1 MGGPL
6 PSTVRATART
16 VQAVARCMDYGLAG
30 KAVIVTGASKGIG
43 KAIAHAF
50 LREGANVALSART
63 ERELKHAASE
73 AGGSGTAITIAGDIT
88 DAEHRKALVQTTV
101 ERFGTVD
108 VLVNNAGG
116 IGAFAAFEE
125 LRLEDWRSLFEL
137 NLFSVVDLTNLVLPI
152 MRAQHFGRIINIS
165 SESAVQP
172 DAAMPHYNAS
182 KAALNSIT
190 KSLSKAVGRDGILV
204 NSVAAAFIKTPLVEE
219 MLANIGKERGISTQE
234 AEQLFLREHR
244 PNIVLGRAGLPEETA
259 AAVLFLASAQASFI
273 TGSSVRVDGGSIATV
288 GI

>member
-1 MGGPL
+1 
-6 PSTVRATART
+6 
-16 VQAVARCMDYGLAG
+16 MDYGLTG
-30 KAVIVTGASKGIG
+30 KAVVVTGSSKGIG

-50 LREGANVALSART
+50 IREGANVTFTARD
-63 ERELKHAASE
+63 EAELRRAAQE
-73 AGGSGTAITIAGDIT
+73 VQGPGTALPVAGDIT
-88 DAEHRKALVQTTV
+88 DAQHRETVVRATV
-101 ERFGTVD
+101 ERFGSLD

-116 IGAFAAFEE
+116 IGAFASFED
-125 LRLEDWRSLFEL
+125 LSLDDWRSLFEL
-137 NLFSVVDLTNLVLPI
+137 NVFSVVAMSKLVLPI
-152 MRAQHFGRIINIS
+152 MRAQRSGRIINIS

-219 MLANIGKERGISTQE
+219 MLANIGRERGISPAE
-234 AEQLFLREHR
+234 AERWFLRENR
-244 PNIVLGRAGLPEETA
+244 PNIVLERAGTSEETA
-259 AAVLFLASAQASFI
+259 AAVLFLASSQASFI